1 MKIVDFIDGQNDV
14 DLDKLKF
21 YTVYFRETFI
31 KLCDIKLK
39 FLEIFNFPDWT
50 VKWKDK
56 FKKHCVSLSLLILVF
71 VDIFQLDL
79 NNMNITE
86 AKINVADF
94 TEKVSPLSKILI
106 FTMKCGYFV
115 HTTGSAG
122 KFYLYTQ
129 NFFFWLSSNFMVYF
143 HVMLGTHPQPA
154 SVL

>member
-31 KLCDIKLK
+31 KLCDINLK
-39 FLEIFNFPDWT
+39 FLDIFNFPDWT

-56 FKKHCVSLSLLILVF
+56 LKWYCIPFYWFGFCWH
-71 VDIFQLDL
+71 FQLDL

-94 TEKVSPLSKILI
+94 TEKVSSLCNSHNVNVEI
-106 FTMKCGYFV
+106 F
-115 HTTGSAG
+115 
-122 KFYLYTQ
+122 
-129 NFFFWLSSNFMVYF
+129 
-143 HVMLGTHPQPA
+143 
-154 SVL
+154 